1 MNTVRERAPAKV
13 NLLLH
18 VGPARADGLH
28 EICSLFA
35 SVELADELRVARTE
49 LVGEA
54 ALIARPVRDDRDLES
69 CVPAEPDHGGDIVW
83 CEGVDGSNLVHTALA
98 AFRRQTGANLPA
110 LAVSIEKRIPIAGG
124 LGGGSADAAA
134 ALRIANELA
143 GRPLGPDALR
153 RIGATVGADVPSQI
167 QPGHALVTGSGEV
180 VEPIE
185 LPPMTLVLVPQA
197 GGLRAAEVYA
207 EADRLGS
214 PRPILAPAAVRALAA
229 QPLEALA
236 TRLQNDLEPAVLS
249 LRPDLERPLGA
260 LRRAGALAALVT
272 GSGPTVFGVFRDRAA
287 AAAAAAEIPGAL
299 VAALRSGTM

>member
-1 MNTVRERAPAKV
+1 MKALRERAPAKV

-18 VGPARADGLH
+18 VGPKRADGLH

-35 SVELADELRVARTE
+35 SVELADELRVPPSE
-49 LVGEA
+49 EVGEKA
-54 ALIARPVRDDRDLES
+54 DIARGRSDGDLVS
-69 CVPAEPDHGGDIVW
+69 

-98 AFRRQTGANLPA
+98 AFRRQTGAELPP
-110 LAVSIEKRIPIAGG
+110 LAVIIEKRIPVAGG

-153 RIGATVGADVPSQI
+153 RVGATVGADVPSQI
-167 QPGHALVTGSGEV
+167 QPGHALVTGAGEV

-185 LPPMTLVLVPQA
+185 LPSMALVLVPQA

-214 PRPILAPAAVRALAA
+214 PRPILDPAAVRVLAA
-229 QPLEALA
+229 QPLDALA
-236 TRLQNDLEPAVLS
+236 PRLQNDLEPAVLS
-249 LRPDLERPLGA
+249 LRPDLEGPLGA

-287 AAAAAAEIPGAL
+287 AGAAAAEIPGAL
-299 VAALRSGTM
+299 VSALRSGTM